1 MKSPSSTSLPA
12 PHWSDRIPA
21 TYRSSLVLWFWSIAG
36 MTLLVLMV
44 GGITRLT
51 QSGLSIVDWNPFMG
65 VVPPLSEA
73 GWQEAFDAYRQ
84 YPEYLELRRGM
95 TLEEFKFIYF
105 WEYLHRILARA
116 IGVVFL
122 IPFLYFAARGAL
134 SRPLAV
140 RSMALFGLGA
150 AQGVM
155 GWLMVQS
162 GLVDQPHVS
171 HFRLAA
177 HLSLAF
183 VIFGFAVWMAREV
196 GRRGRGERISHQAR
210 RRMLRGLGW
219 VGGFFALQVVWGA
232 FVAGLNA
239 GLYHNTFPLMA
250 GRLIPPQFLRLEP
263 ALLNFVQN
271 PVSVQWMHRVLGT
284 VVLVATAV
292 LFFRLAS
299 WGADRGSRFLGG
311 SLLTLMTGQYL
322 LGILT
327 LLLSVPVS
335 LGVAHQA
342 LAMIILG
349 VMVWWAHRLLRLP
362 GPPPLDLMGR

>member
-1 MKSPSSTSLPA
+1 MAHRSPLA
-12 PHWSDRIPA
+12 
-21 TYRSSLVLWFWSIAG
+21 LWFWSIAG

-51 QSGLSIVDWNPFMG
+51 QSGLSIVDWSPFMG
-65 VVPPLSEA
+65 VVPPLSEV
-73 GWQEAFDAYRQ
+73 GWQEAFDAYRR

-95 TLEEFKFIYF
+95 TLDEFKFIYF
-105 WEYLHRILARA
+105 WEYLHRLLARA
-116 IGVVFL
+116 IGLVFL
-122 IPFLYFAARGAL
+122 VPFLYFAARGAL
-134 SRPLAV
+134 TRPLAV
-140 RSMALFGLGA
+140 RSLALFGLGA

-183 VIFGFAVWMAREV
+183 VIFGYAVWMAREM
-196 GRRGRGERISHQAR
+196 GRGGEGDGISHDTR
-210 RRMLRGLGW
+210 SRMVRGLGW
-219 VGGFFALQVVWGA
+219 VGGLFALQVVWGA
-232 FVAGLNA
+232 FVAGLKA

-271 PVSVQWMHRVLGT
+271 PVTVQWVHRVLGT
-284 VVLVATAV
+284 IVLVATAV

-299 WGADRGSRFLGG
+299 WGADRGSRILGG
-311 SLLTLMTGQYL
+311 TLLVLMTGQYL
-322 LGILT
+322 LGIVT

-349 VMVWWAHRLLRLP
+349 AMVWWAHRLARLS
-362 GPPPLDLMGR
+362 GPPPLDLKGK